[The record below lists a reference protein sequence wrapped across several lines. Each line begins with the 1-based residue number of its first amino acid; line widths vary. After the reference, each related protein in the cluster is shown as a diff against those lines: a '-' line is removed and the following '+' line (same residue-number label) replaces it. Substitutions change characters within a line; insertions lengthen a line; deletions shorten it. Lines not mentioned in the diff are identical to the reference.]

1 MLTSFNIIKHCQIS
15 AKLSMRII
23 FSRLFITF
31 RDFLWHFM
39 MFSTFHDLLMT
50 LLCPIMT
57 FIDYSWLF
65 NDFFYN
71 FSWLF
76 NNFSSLF
83 ITFHDTSWLFMT
95 FQDISR
101 YLGISYLD
109 ISLLIMKLGFSC
121 LYLGSLHPRIFDLK
135 IVNKPIILKHIWAC
149 QLRVRKDYYR
159 SYSHSIQQLLIS
171 CKILFWNQ

>member
-1 MLTSFNIIKHCQIS
+1 MTFYDFYD
-15 AKLSMRII
+15 LSW
-23 FSRLFITF
+23 LFITF
-31 RDFLWHFM
+31 
-39 MFSTFHDLLMT
+39 
-50 LLCPIMT
+50 
-57 FIDYSWLF
+57 
-65 NDFFYN
+65 ND

-76 NNFSSLF
+76 YDFLWTFYDISWYVMTLIYMTLNDFLMIFSNVSWH
-83 ITFHDTSWLFMT
+83 FHDTSWLFMT